1 MAPQESPKAD
11 AESSWHAGAAL
22 PPELLYCPCDFGDLA
37 FETVDQL
44 PELVAPVGQERALSA
59 VQFAIGIRRD
69 GFNLFV
75 LGPAGSGRRTLVKDM
90 IERQAAKEP
99 TPQDWCYVN
108 NFADPRHPRCL
119 GLPAG
124 RAIALRDSMR
134 RLVDELRVALPA
146 GFERD
151 DYRAR
156 RDILDQQL
164 KQRHET
170 AFGDLQH
177 RAQEKG
183 IALIRTPVGL
193 ALAPA
198 AKGEVIGPEAFN
210 QLPEADQER
219 IKTDIQALQGDL
231 EGIVRRIPDW
241 EREHRQSLRELNRA
255 TTAAVVGH
263 LLQEIRAK
271 YQDLPEVVDYLQSVE
286 RDLMETAEEVLKS
299 AREGQEQGAVDSI
312 ADGPPWSRKYQVN
325 VMVDNG
331 AVQGAPVVYEDHPT
345 HFNMVGRIE
354 QMARFGALLTDFNL
368 ILPGALH
375 RANGGYLVLDVEP
388 LLASGFGWES
398 LKRALRAGEIR
409 TASLEQMLSV
419 ASTVSLEPQPIPL
432 NLKVV
437 LVGAPRIYYLLAS
450 LDPEFH
456 ELFKVAADFDDRVPR
471 SPENMGLYAQL
482 LGSMVRREKL
492 RPLDRAAASRC
503 VEYASR
509 LTEDRDKLSARV
521 ADLMDLLHEADH
533 IAGRAGRERIGA
545 ADIQAAI
552 DAQIYRADRYYQ
564 RIQEEIGRNT
574 IRVETEG
581 QQIGQVN
588 GLSVVGIGGFSFGQP
603 SRITARI
610 RLGHGEVID
619 IEREVALGGPLH
631 SKGVLILAGFL
642 GGRFGRDAPLSLTA
656 SLVFEQSYGGV
667 DGDSA
672 SSAELYALM
681 SALADVPIRQ
691 SFAVTGSVDQ
701 LGRVQAIGG
710 VNEKIEGFF
719 DVCRT
724 KGLSGQQGVLIPAS
738 NVRHLMLRHDVVDTA
753 RARRFRIIPVESID
767 QGIELL
773 TGIPAGA
780 VDISGQYPAGTINQR
795 IAARFAALSKKA
807 RQLGSRDRQ
816 RRGKDGPR
824 E

>member
-1 MAPQESPKAD
+1 MAPQDPTKID
-11 AESSWHAGAAL
+11 ASAGWRSGQAL
-22 PPELLYCPCDFGDLA
+22 PPEQLYCPCDFGDLA
-37 FETVDQL
+37 FETVDEL
-44 PELVAPVGQERALSA
+44 PEPLAPVGQERALGA
-59 VQFAIGIRRD
+59 VEFAIGIRRD

-75 LGPAGSGRRTLVKDM
+75 VGPAGTGRRTLVKDL

-124 RAIALRDSMR
+124 RAKSLRDSMR
-134 RLVDELRVALPA
+134 RLVDELRATLPA
-146 GFERD
+146 AFERD
-151 DYRAR
+151 EYRAR

-170 AFGDLQH
+170 AFGDLQR

-198 AKGEVIGPEAFN
+198 VKGEVIGPEAFEE
-210 QLPEADQER
+210 LPDAEKER
-219 IKTDIQALQGDL
+219 IKTDIQALQGEL

-241 EREHRQSLRELNRA
+241 EREHRQALRELNRG
-255 TTAAVVGH
+255 TTSAVVGH
-263 LLQEIRAK
+263 LIQDIRAK
-271 YQDLPEVVDYLQSVE
+271 YEDLPEVVGYLQSAE
-286 RDLMETAEEVLKS
+286 RDLMETADEVLRP
-299 AREGQEQGAVDSI
+299 AREGQEPAMFDSV
-312 ADGPPWSRKYQVN
+312 ADGPPWARKYQVN

-331 AVQGAPVVYEDHPT
+331 ACQGAPVVYEDHPN
-345 HFNMVGRIE
+345 HHNMVGRVE

-388 LLASGFGWES
+388 LLMSSFGWES
-398 LKRALRAGEIR
+398 LKRSLRAGEIR
-409 TASLEQMLSV
+409 TVSLEQMLSL
-419 ASTVSLEPQPIPL
+419 ATTVSLEPEPIPL
-432 NLKVV
+432 TLKVV
-437 LVGAPRIYYLLAS
+437 LVGTPRVYYLLSA
-450 LDPEFH
+450 LDPDFH

-471 SPENMGLYAQL
+471 SSENMGLYARL

-492 RPLDRAAASRC
+492 KPLDRAAAARSI
-503 VEYASR
+503 EHASR
-509 LTEDRDKLSARV
+509 LSEDRDKLSARV
-521 ADLMDLLHEADH
+521 ADIMDLLHEADH
-533 IAGRAGRERIGA
+533 IAGRAGHERIGA
-545 ADIQAAI
+545 GDIQAAI
-552 DAQIYRADRYYQ
+552 DAQTNRADRYYR

-574 IRVETEG
+574 IRVETDG

-681 SALADVPIRQ
+681 SALSDVPIRQ

-719 DVCRT
+719 DVCRA
-724 KGLSGQQGVLIPAS
+724 KGFTGGQGVLIPAA
-738 NVRHLMLRHDVVDTA
+738 NVRHLMLRHDVVETA
-753 RARRFRIIPVESID
+753 RAGRFRIIPVESID

-773 TGIPAGA
+773 TGVPAGA

-807 RQLGSRDRQ
+807 RQFGQ
-816 RRGKDGPR
+816 AGGERRRREKPR

>member
-1 MAPQESPKAD
+1 VAPQEPSKID
-11 AESSWHAGAAL
+11 AQAGWRTGEPLA
-22 PPELLYCPCDFGDLA
+22 PEQLYCPCDFGDLA
-37 FETVDQL
+37 FETVDEL
-44 PELVAPVGQERALSA
+44 PDLLVPVGQERALSA
-59 VQFAIGIRRD
+59 VEFAIGIRRD

-75 LGPAGSGRRTLVKDM
+75 LGPAGTGRRTLVKDL
-90 IERQAAKEP
+90 IERQAAKEA

-108 NFADPRHPRCL
+108 NFGDPRHPRCL
-119 GLPAG
+119 GLPVG
-124 RAIALRDSMR
+124 RAKALSDSMR

-146 GFERD
+146 AFERD
-151 DYRAR
+151 EYRAR
-156 RDILDQQL
+156 HDILDQQL

-170 AFGDLQH
+170 AFGDLQR

-198 AKGEVIGPEAFN
+198 VKGEVIGPEAFN
-210 QLPEADQER
+210 QLPEAEQER
-219 IKTDIQALQGDL
+219 IKTDIQALQGEL

-241 EREHRQSLRELNRA
+241 EREHRQALRELNRG
-255 TTAAVVGH
+255 TTSAVVGH
-263 LLQEIRAK
+263 LLQDIRAK
-271 YQDLPEVVDYLQSVE
+271 YQDLPEVVEYLQSAE

-299 AREGQEQGAVDSI
+299 ARDAQEPAAMDSV
-312 ADGPPWSRKYQVN
+312 ADGPPWARKYQVN
-325 VMVDNG
+325 VMVDNS
-331 AVQGAPVVYEDHPT
+331 ATQGAPVIFEDHPT
-345 HFNMVGRIE
+345 HLNMVGRIE

-375 RANGGYLVLDVEP
+375 RANGGYLVLDVEQ
-388 LLASGFGWES
+388 LLMSSFGWES

-409 TASLEQMLSV
+409 TASLEQMLSL
-419 ASTVSLEPQPIPL
+419 ATTVSLEPQPIPL
-432 NLKVV
+432 ALKVV
-437 LVGAPRIYYLLAS
+437 LVGAPRVYYLLAS
-450 LDPEFH
+450 ADPDFH

-471 SPENMGLYAQL
+471 SAESMGLYARL

-492 RPLDRAAASRC
+492 KPLDRAAAARS
-503 VEYASR
+503 VEHASR
-509 LTEDRDKLSARV
+509 LSEDRDKLSTRV
-521 ADLMDLLHEADH
+521 ADLKDLLQEADH
-533 IAGRAGRERIGA
+533 IAGRAGHERIGA

-552 DAQIYRADRYYQ
+552 DAQINRADRYYR
-564 RIQEEIGRNT
+564 RIHEEIGRNT
-574 IRVETEG
+574 IRVETAGE
-581 QQIGQVN
+581 QIGQVN

-719 DVCRT
+719 DVCRA
-724 KGLSGQQGVLIPAS
+724 KGLTGEQGVLIPAS
-738 NVRHLMLRHDVVDTA
+738 NVRHLMLRHDVVEAA
-753 RARRFRIIPVESID
+753 RAGRFRIIGVESID

-773 TGIPAGA
+773 TGIPAGV
-780 VDISGQYPAGTINQR
+780 VDISGNYPAGTVNQR

-807 RQLGSRDRQ
+807 RQFGSAA
-816 RRGKDGPR
+816 GPR
-824 E
+824 RRKEKPRG